1 MTGTS
6 ISAAASPEMQIE
18 AQHSKRLGWAVNGG
32 TLLAVIAAFLA
43 LDQLLLL
50 AYLGIAALML
60 LLPGLAGTVWLTLLV
75 RRGGAGLGRI
85 PVTRLALCLLAAL
98 IVLVLGGEG
107 RLFYANIDW
116 QVRDAVLRDMAVN
129 PWPFAY
135 VVDGTPTL
143 LRAPIGMY
151 LLPALAWKA
160 GGAAAGTAALTL
172 QNTFLLGGLLAL
184 GSVLFETM
192 RGRILALVAMIAF
205 GGLDILGVVLTRQPL
220 LDHLEGWS
228 PGLQFSSNIT
238 LAFWVPQHALAG
250 WIAGLLY
257 MLTRTDRV
265 RLGTF
270 LAIVPLTALWSPLAM
285 IGALPWAALAGIQ
298 SVLKRQLSI
307 ADVLLPALATLLAIP
322 AFAFLAAAG
331 DDVGIRPYSVYLPI
345 YLICLAI
352 EVLPWMVPA
361 LALCRRSPFGWAA
374 PITAAAVLLVIP
386 FIQIGWSIDFMMR
399 GSIPSQTVLGLIVAD
414 ILARTTDWQ
423 TRGWHWCIAVML
435 AFASVTGFHEVRRA
449 ITLSPIGGG
458 TCTFFKAW
466 DQQFA
471 QFPKSSYLAPLPKM
485 PHWLVGPGLTAV
497 AINEPEKCWDRPWQR
512 PLRRLT
518 PARDYGEQ
526 R

>member
-1 MTGTS
+1 MTGTTTG
-6 ISAAASPEMQIE
+6 AAALPEMHASVRE
-18 AQHSKRLGWAVNGG
+18 AQRHDRAIGGG
-32 TLLAVIAAFLA
+32 TLLAIIAAWLA

-50 AYLGIAALML
+50 AYLGIASPML
-60 LLPGLAGTVWLTLLV
+60 VLPGLAGTAWLTLLV
-75 RRGGAGLGRI
+75 RRGGAGLGSI
-85 PVTRLALCLLAAL
+85 PLTRLALCLLAAL

-160 GGAAAGTAALTL
+160 GGGAAGAAALTL
-172 QNTFLLGGLLAL
+172 QNTFLLGSLLAL
-184 GSVLFETM
+184 GSVLFDTR
-192 RGRILALVAMIAF
+192 RGRILALLTMLAF
-205 GGLDILGVVLTRQPL
+205 GGLDVLGNILTRQPL
-220 LDHLEGWS
+220 LDHLESWS

-238 LAFWVPQHALAG
+238 LAFWVPQHAFAG

-265 RLGTF
+265 RLGPF
-270 LAIVPLTALWSPLAM
+270 LAIIPLTALWSPLAM
-285 IGALPWAALAGIQ
+285 IGALPWAALASIQ
-298 SVLKRQLSI
+298 SLMKRQLRE
-307 ADVLLPALATLLAIP
+307 ADIVVPVLATLLVIP
-322 AFAFLAAAG
+322 GLAFLAAAG
-331 DDVGIRPYSVYLPI
+331 DDVGIRLYPVYLSV

-361 LALCRRSPFGWAA
+361 LALGHRSPFGWAA
-374 PITAAAVLLVIP
+374 PITAGAVLLVIP
-386 FIQIGWSIDFMMR
+386 FIQIGWSIDLMMR
-399 GSIPSQTVLGLIVAD
+399 GSIPSQTVLALIMAD

-435 AFASVTGFHEVRRA
+435 GFASVTGFHEVRRA
-449 ITLSPIGGG
+449 ITLSPVGGG

-466 DQQFA
+466 DQEFA
-471 QFPKSSYLAPLPKM
+471 YYPKSSYLAPQAKM
-485 PHWLVGPGLTAV
+485 PHWLVGPNLTRV
-497 AINEPEKCWDRPWQR
+497 PIKEPAQCWDRPWPR
-512 PLRRLT
+512 HLR
-518 PARDYGEQ
+518 
-526 R
+526 